1 MNLKYNVDDRLPVGQ
16 LLMYAVQWFVLCIA
30 VVSTSVFVAQGSPEE
45 RLFFSQKLFA
55 VIGITGL
62 VQVVWGHRLPIVVGP
77 AAVLLVGVMASLS
90 AVADG
95 QGEVVNFAD
104 TSAIYSSI
112 AIGGVLVG
120 LLTIGGLMRHVQ
132 RIFTPR
138 IVVVILM
145 LIATTLAPTI
155 TGLVFPM
162 QASHGQNI
170 FGLAFAV
177 VGVVLM
183 VIFNRMLKGVAK
195 SLVIPVALIVG
206 SAAYFAIFD
215 APQHVAS
222 AASWRGLFIEEF
234 VFDWSLIVAFVI
246 CYIALAINDIGSME
260 SLGGMLGI
268 KDMDKRMKRGMRV
281 TGVMNVVAGSMGV
294 LGPVNYSMSPG
305 VIASTGCASRYA
317 LIPATL
323 MLAVCALFPDVIWVL
338 TAIPSPVIGVILLFL
353 MGTQLAA
360 SYEMMHSTRSA
371 TTFAD
376 ALTLGLP
383 IMVAMLFQLM
393 PKGIA
398 PAVIQPLVGNGFAI
412 GVITVMIMEHVINR
426 SKR

>member
-1 MNLKYNVDDRLPVGQ
+1 MNLKYNVDDRLPAGQ
-16 LLMYAVQWFVLCIA
+16 LAMYAIQWFVLCIA
-30 VVSTSVFVAQGSPEE
+30 VVSTSVFVATGTPED

-55 VIGITGL
+55 VMGIAGF

-77 AAVLLVGVMASLS
+77 AAVLLVGVMASLAAS
-90 AVADG
+90 A
-95 QGEVVNFAD
+95 EV
-104 TSAIYSSI
+104 SAIYSSI
-112 AIGGVLVG
+112 AIGGVLIT
-120 LLTIGGLMRHVQ
+120 LLTIGGLMRYVQ

-155 TGLVFPM
+155 KNLVFPA
-162 QASHGQNI
+162 QASHNEHL
-170 FGLAFAV
+170 FGLLFAV

-183 VIFNRMLKGVAK
+183 VMANRNLKGVAK
-195 SLVIPVALIVG
+195 SLVIPMALVVG
-206 SAAYFAIFD
+206 SIAYFAIFD
-215 APQHVAS
+215 APQHVES
-222 AASWRGLFIEEF
+222 AASWRGLFVEEF
-234 VFDWSLIVAFVI
+234 VFDWSLVVAFVI
-246 CYIALAINDIGSME
+246 CYIALAINDIGSIE

-268 KDMDKRMKRGMRV
+268 KDMDKRMKRGVRI
-281 TGVMNVVAGSMGV
+281 TGIMNIVAGSMGV

-323 MLAVCALFPDVIWVL
+323 LLVACALFPDVIWVL

-360 SYEMMHSTRSA
+360 SFEMMQSTRSA
-371 TTFAD
+371 ATFAD

-383 IMVAMLFQLM
+383 IMVALLFQLM
-393 PKGIA
+393 PKGVA
-398 PAVIQPLVGNGFAI
+398 PDVIQPLVGNGFAM
-412 GVITVMIMEHVINR
+412 GVIVVMIMEHVINR
-426 SKR
+426 SKS

>member
-1 MNLKYNVDDRLPVGQ
+1 MNLKYNVDDRLPAGQ
-16 LLMYAVQWFVLCIA
+16 LAMYAIQWFVLCIA
-30 VVSTSVFVAQGSPEE
+30 VVSTSVFVATGTPED

-55 VIGITGL
+55 VMGIAGF

-77 AAVLLVGVMASLS
+77 AAVLLVGVMASLAAS
-90 AVADG
+90 A
-95 QGEVVNFAD
+95 EV
-104 TSAIYSSI
+104 SAIYSSI
-112 AIGGVLVG
+112 AIGGVLIT
-120 LLTIGGLMRHVQ
+120 LLTIGGLMRYVQ

-155 TGLVFPM
+155 KNLVFPAH
-162 QASHGQNI
+162 ASHNEHL
-170 FGLAFAV
+170 FGLLFAV

-183 VIFNRMLKGVAK
+183 VVANRNLKGVAK
-195 SLVIPVALIVG
+195 SLVIPMALVVG
-206 SAAYFAIFD
+206 SIAYFAIFD
-215 APQHVAS
+215 APQHVSS
-222 AASWRGLFIEEF
+222 AASWRGLLIDDF
-234 VFDWSLIVAFVI
+234 VFDWSLVVAFVI
-246 CYIALAINDIGSME
+246 CYIALAINDIGSIE

-268 KDMDKRMKRGMRV
+268 KDMDKRMKRGVRI
-281 TGVMNVVAGSMGV
+281 TGIMNIVAGSMGV

-323 MLAVCALFPDVIWVL
+323 LLAACALFPDVIWVL

-360 SYEMMHSTRSA
+360 SFEMMQSTRSA
-371 TTFAD
+371 ATFAD

-383 IMVAMLFQLM
+383 IMVALLFQLM
-393 PKGIA
+393 PKGVA
-398 PAVIQPLVGNGFAI
+398 PDVIQPLVGNGFAM
-412 GVITVMIMEHVINR
+412 GVIVVMIMEHVINR
-426 SKR
+426 SKS

>member
-1 MNLKYNVDDRLPVGQ
+1 MNLKYNVDDRLPAGQ
-16 LLMYAVQWFVLCIA
+16 LMMYAVQWFVLCIA
-30 VVSTSVFVAQGSPEE
+30 VVSTSVFVAQGAPEE
-45 RLFFSQKLFA
+45 KLFFSQRLFA

-62 VQVVWGHRLPIVVGP
+62 LQVVVGHRLPIVVGP
-77 AAVLLVGVMASLS
+77 AAVLLVGVMASLD
-90 AVADG
+90 AM
-95 QGEVVNFAD
+95 AD

-112 AIGGVLVG
+112 AIGGALIS
-120 LLTIGGLMRHVQ
+120 LLTIGGLMRRVQ

-155 TGLVFPM
+155 TNLVFPAN
-162 QASHGQNI
+162 ASHDQHI
-170 FGLAFAV
+170 FGLVFAV
-177 VGVVLM
+177 VGVILM
-183 VIFNRMLKGVAK
+183 VIANRNLKGVAK

-206 SAAYFAIFD
+206 SAAYFTIFD
-215 APQHVAS
+215 APAHVSS
-222 AASWRGLFIEEF
+222 AASLRGLFIEEF
-234 VFDWSLIVAFVI
+234 VVDWSLIIAFVI

-323 MLAVCALFPDVIWVL
+323 MLAACALFPDVIWVL

-393 PKGIA
+393 PKDVA
-398 PAVIQPLVGNGFAI
+398 PVVIQPLVGNGFAM

-426 SKR
+426 SKS

>member
-45 RLFFSQKLFA
+45 RLFFAQRLFA

-77 AAVLLVGVMASLS
+77 AAVLLVGVMASLL
-90 AVADG
+90 AGA
-95 QGEVVNFAD
+95 N

-155 TGLVFPM
+155 TGLVFPLE
-162 QASHGQNI
+162 ASHGQHI

-222 AASWRGLFIEEF
+222 AASWRGLFIEKF

-393 PKGIA
+393 PKDIA

-412 GVITVMIMEHVINR
+412 GVIAVMIMEHVINR

>member
-1 MNLKYNVDDRLPVGQ
+1 MKLKYSVDDRLPAGQ
-16 LLMYAVQWFVLCIA
+16 LALYAIQWFVLCIA
-30 VVSTSVFVAQGSPEE
+30 VVSTSVFVAQGTPEE
-45 RLFFSQKLFA
+45 RLFFSQRLFA

-62 VQVVWGHRLPIVVGP
+62 VQVIWGHRLPIVVGP
-77 AAVLLVGVMASLS
+77 AAVLLVGVMASL
-90 AVADG
+90 AANA
-95 QGEVVNFAD
+95 E

-112 AIGGVLVG
+112 AIGGALIG
-120 LLTIGGLMRHVQ
+120 LLTIGGLMRRVQ
-132 RIFTPR
+132 RVFTPR

-155 TGLVFPM
+155 TGLVFPTHATHN
-162 QASHGQNI
+162 QHI
-170 FGLAFAV
+170 FGLLFAV

-183 VIFNRMLKGVAK
+183 VIANRNLKGVAK

-206 SAAYFAIFD
+206 SALYYTIFD
-215 APQHVAS
+215 APTHVAS

-234 VFDWSLIVAFVI
+234 VFDWSLVVAFII

-268 KDMDKRMKRGMRV
+268 KDMDKRMKRGMRI
-281 TGVMNVVAGSMGV
+281 TGIMNIAAGSMGV

-323 MLAVCALFPDVIWVL
+323 MLFGCALIPDVIWVL

-376 ALTLGLP
+376 ALTIGLP

-398 PAVIQPLVGNGFAI
+398 PAVIQPLVGNGFAM
-412 GVITVMIMEHVINR
+412 GVITVMLMEHVINR
-426 SKR
+426 SKS

>member
-1 MNLKYNVDDRLPVGQ
+1 MNLKYNVDDRLPAGQ
-16 LLMYAVQWFVLCIA
+16 LVMYAIQWFVLCIA
-30 VVSTSVFVAQGSPEE
+30 VVSTSVFVATGTPED

-55 VIGITGL
+55 VMGIAGF
-62 VQVVWGHRLPIVVGP
+62 VHVVWGHRLPIVVGP
-77 AAVLLVGVMASLS
+77 AAVLLVGVMASLAAS
-90 AVADG
+90 A
-95 QGEVVNFAD
+95 EV
-104 TSAIYSSI
+104 SAIYSSI
-112 AIGGVLVG
+112 AIGGVLIT
-120 LLTIGGLMRHVQ
+120 LLTIGGLMRYVQ

-155 TGLVFPM
+155 KNLVFPAH
-162 QASHGQNI
+162 ASHDEHL
-170 FGLAFAV
+170 FGLLFAV

-183 VIFNRMLKGVAK
+183 VVANRNLKGVAK
-195 SLVIPVALIVG
+195 SLVIPMALVVG
-206 SAAYFAIFD
+206 SIAYFAIFD
-215 APQHVAS
+215 APQHVSS
-222 AASWRGLFIEEF
+222 AASWRGLLIDGF
-234 VFDWSLIVAFVI
+234 VFDWSLVVAFVI
-246 CYIALAINDIGSME
+246 CYIALAINDIGSIE

-268 KDMDKRMKRGMRV
+268 KDMDKRMKRGVRI
-281 TGVMNVVAGSMGV
+281 TGIMNIVAGSMGV

-323 MLAVCALFPDVIWVL
+323 LLVACALFPDVIWVL

-360 SYEMMHSTRSA
+360 SFEMMQSTRSA

-383 IMVAMLFQLM
+383 IMVALLFQLM
-393 PKGIA
+393 PKGVA
-398 PAVIQPLVGNGFAI
+398 PDVIQPLVGNGFAM
-412 GVITVMIMEHVINR
+412 GVIMVMIMEHVINR
-426 SKR
+426 SKS

>member
-1 MNLKYNVDDRLPVGQ
+1 MNLKYNVDDRLPAGQ
-16 LLMYAVQWFVLCIA
+16 LAMYAIQWFVLCIA
-30 VVSTSVFVAQGSPEE
+30 VVSTSVFVATGTPED

-55 VIGITGL
+55 VMGIAGF

-77 AAVLLVGVMASLS
+77 AAVLLVGVMASLAAS
-90 AVADG
+90 A
-95 QGEVVNFAD
+95 EV
-104 TSAIYSSI
+104 SAIYSSI
-112 AIGGVLVG
+112 AIGGVLIT
-120 LLTIGGLMRHVQ
+120 LLTIGGLMRYVQ

-155 TGLVFPM
+155 KNLVFPAH
-162 QASHGQNI
+162 ASHNEHL
-170 FGLAFAV
+170 FGLLFAV

-183 VIFNRMLKGVAK
+183 VVANRNLKGVAK
-195 SLVIPVALIVG
+195 SLVIPMALVVG
-206 SAAYFAIFD
+206 SIAYFAIFD
-215 APQHVAS
+215 APQHVES
-222 AASWRGLFIEEF
+222 AASWRGLLIDDF
-234 VFDWSLIVAFVI
+234 VFDWSLVVAFVI
-246 CYIALAINDIGSME
+246 CYIALAINDIGSIE

-268 KDMDKRMKRGMRV
+268 KDMDKRMKRGVRI
-281 TGVMNVVAGSMGV
+281 TGIMNIVAGSMGV

-323 MLAVCALFPDVIWVL
+323 LLVACALFPDVIWVL

-360 SYEMMHSTRSA
+360 SFEMMQSTRSA

-383 IMVAMLFQLM
+383 IMVALLFQLM
-393 PKGIA
+393 PKGFA
-398 PAVIQPLVGNGFAI
+398 PDVIQPLVGNGFAM
-412 GVITVMIMEHVINR
+412 GVIVVMIMEHVINR
-426 SKR
+426 SKS

>member
-1 MNLKYNVDDRLPVGQ
+1 MNLKYNVDDRLPAGQ
-16 LLMYAVQWFVLCIA
+16 LIVYAIQWFVLCIA
-30 VVSTSVFVAQGSPEE
+30 VVSTSVFVAQGTPEE
-45 RLFFSQKLFA
+45 KLFYSQRLFA
-55 VIGITGL
+55 VIGITGFL
-62 VQVVWGHRLPIVVGP
+62 QVVAGHRLPIVVGP
-77 AAVLLVGVMASLS
+77 AAVLLVGVIASLN
-90 AVADG
+90 AK
-95 QGEVVNFAD
+95 AD

-112 AIGGVLVG
+112 AIGGALIG
-120 LLTIGGLMRHVQ
+120 LLTIGGLMRHLQ

-155 TGLVFPM
+155 TNLVFPAR
-162 QASHGQNI
+162 ASHDEHI
-170 FGLAFAV
+170 FALIFAV
-177 VGVVLM
+177 VGVILM
-183 VIFNRMLKGVAK
+183 VVANRNLKGVAK
-195 SLVIPVALIVG
+195 SLVIPAALVVG
-206 SAAYFAIFD
+206 SALYFTIFD
-215 APQHVAS
+215 APQHVES
-222 AASWRGLFIEEF
+222 AASVRGLVVEEF
-234 VFDWSLIVAFVI
+234 VFDWSLVVAFVI

-268 KDMDKRMKRGMRV
+268 KDMDKRMKRGMRI
-281 TGVMNVVAGSMGV
+281 TGVMNIVAGSMGV

-317 LIPATL
+317 LVPATL
-323 MLAVCALFPDVIWVL
+323 MLIVCALFPDVIWVL

-360 SYEMMHSTRSA
+360 SYEMMSSTRSA

-398 PAVIQPLVGNGFAI
+398 PAVIQPLVGNGFAM
-412 GVITVMIMEHVINR
+412 GVIMVMIMEHVINH

>member
-1 MNLKYNVDDRLPVGQ
+1 MNLKYNVEDRLPVGQ
-16 LLMYAVQWFVLCIA
+16 LALYALQWFVLCIA
-30 VVSTSVFVAQGSPEE
+30 VVSTSVFVATGTPEE

-55 VIGITGL
+55 VTGIAGL
-62 VQVVWGHRLPIVVGP
+62 LQIVWGHRLPIVVGP
-77 AAVLLVGVMASLS
+77 AAVLLVGVMASLD
-90 AVADG
+90 AHAD
-95 QGEVVNFAD
+95 V
-104 TSAIYSSI
+104 SAIYSSI
-112 AIGGVLVG
+112 AIGGVLIT
-120 LLTIGGLMRHVQ
+120 LLTIGGLMRYVQ

-145 LIATTLAPTI
+145 LIASTLAPTI
-155 TGLVFPM
+155 TNLVFPTH
-162 QASHGQNI
+162 ASDNEHL
-170 FGLAFAV
+170 FGLLFAV

-183 VIFNRMLKGVAK
+183 VVANRNLKGVAK
-195 SLVIPVALIVG
+195 SLVIPMALIVG

-215 APQHVAS
+215 APQHVSS
-222 AASWRGLFIEEF
+222 AASWSGFFVDKF
-234 VFDWSLIVAFVI
+234 VFDWGLVVAFVI

-260 SLGGMLGI
+260 SLGAMLGV
-268 KDMDKRMKRGMRV
+268 KDMDKRMKRGIGI
-281 TGVMNVVAGSMGV
+281 TGVMNIVAGSMGV

-323 MLAVCALFPDVIWVL
+323 LLAVCALFPDVIWVL
-338 TAIPSPVIGVILLFL
+338 TAIPTPVIGVILLFL

-376 ALTLGLP
+376 ALTIGLP

-398 PAVIQPLVGNGFAI
+398 PAVIQPLIGNGFAM
-412 GVITVMIMEHVINR
+412 GVIMVMIMEHIINR
-426 SKR
+426 PKGGK

>member
-1 MNLKYNVDDRLPVGQ
+1 MNLKYNVDDRMPVGQ
-16 LLMYAVQWFVLCIA
+16 LAMYAIQWFVLCIA

-45 RLFFSQKLFA
+45 RLFFSQRLFA
-55 VIGITGL
+55 VMGIAGC

-77 AAVLLVGVMASLS
+77 AAVLLVGVMASLN
-90 AVADG
+90 A
-95 QGEVVNFAD
+95 NAD
-104 TSAIYSSI
+104 TTAIYSSI
-112 AIGGVLVG
+112 AIGGVLIALCTMG
-120 LLTIGGLMRHVQ
+120 RLMHYVQ

-155 TGLVFPM
+155 TGLVFPIH
-162 QASHGQNI
+162 ASHDVHI
-170 FGLAFAV
+170 FGLLFAV

-183 VIFNRMLKGVAK
+183 AVFNRMLKGVAK
-195 SLVIPVALIVG
+195 SLVIPAALIIG
-206 SAAYFAIFD
+206 SAAFYIFFD
-215 APQHVAS
+215 LPQHTSS
-222 AASWRGLFIEEF
+222 AASFRGLFLDEF
-234 VFDWSLIVAFVI
+234 VFDWSLVVAFVI

-268 KDMDKRMKRGMRV
+268 NDMEKRTKRGMRI
-281 TGVMNVVAGSMGV
+281 TGVMNIVAGSMGV

-323 MLAVCALFPDVIWVL
+323 MLFACALFPDVIWVL
-338 TAIPSPVIGVILLFL
+338 TAIPTPVIGVILLFL

-360 SYEMMHSTRSA
+360 SYEMMNSTRSA

-398 PAVIQPLVGNGFAI
+398 PDVIQPLVGNGFAM
-412 GVITVMIMEHVINR
+412 GVITVIVMEHVVNR
-426 SKR
+426 SRS

>member
-1 MNLKYNVDDRLPVGQ
+1 MNLKYNVDDRLPAGQ
-16 LLMYAVQWFVLCIA
+16 LMMYAVQWFVLCIA

-45 RLFFSQKLFA
+45 RLFFSQRLFA
-55 VIGITGL
+55 VIGLTGFL
-62 VQVVWGHRLPIVVGP
+62 QVVVGHRLPIVVGP
-77 AAVLLVGVMASLS
+77 AAVLLVGVIASLG
-90 AVADG
+90 AK
-95 QGEVVNFAD
+95 AD

-112 AIGGVLVG
+112 AVGGALIS
-120 LLTIGGLMRHVQ
+120 LLTIGSLMRRVQ

-155 TGLVFPM
+155 TNLVFPVKDPLTVSDLEHD
-162 QASHGQNI
+162 QHI
-170 FGLAFAV
+170 FGLVFAV
-177 VGVVLM
+177 VGVILM
-183 VIFNRMLKGVAK
+183 VVANRNLKGVAK

-206 SAAYFAIFD
+206 SAVYFTIFD
-215 APQHVAS
+215 APAHVSS
-222 AASWRGLFIEEF
+222 AASLRGLFIEEF
-234 VFDWSLIVAFVI
+234 VVDWSLIVAFVI

-281 TGVMNVVAGSMGV
+281 TGVMNILAGSMGV

-323 MLAVCALFPDVIWVL
+323 MLAACALFPDVIWVL

-393 PKGIA
+393 PKGVA
-398 PAVIQPLVGNGFAI
+398 PAVIQPLVGNGFAM
-412 GVITVMIMEHVINR
+412 GVITVMIMEHVVNR
-426 SKR
+426 SKS

>member
-1 MNLKYNVDDRLPVGQ
+1 MNLKYNVDDRLPAGQ
-16 LLMYAVQWFVLCIA
+16 LMMYAIQWFVLCIA
-30 VVSTSVFVAQGSPEE
+30 VVSTSVFVATGTPED

-55 VIGITGL
+55 VMGIAGF

-77 AAVLLVGVMASLS
+77 AAVLLVGVMASL
-90 AVADG
+90 VA
-95 QGEVVNFAD
+95 NAD

-112 AIGGVLVG
+112 AIGGVLVS
-120 LLTIGGLMRHVQ
+120 LLTIGSLMRFVQ

-155 TGLVFPM
+155 ANLVFPAH
-162 QASHGQNI
+162 ASHDEKI
-170 FGLAFAV
+170 FGLLFAV

-183 VIFNRMLKGVAK
+183 VVANRNLKGVAK
-195 SLVIPVALIVG
+195 SLVIPVALVVG

-215 APQHVAS
+215 APQHVS
-222 AASWRGLFIEEF
+222 TAASWRGLFVEEF
-234 VFDWSLIVAFVI
+234 VFDWSLVVAFVI
-246 CYIALAINDIGSME
+246 CYIALVINDIGSME

-268 KDMDKRMKRGMRV
+268 KDMDKRMKRGMRI
-281 TGVMNVVAGSMGV
+281 TGAMNIVAGSMGV

-323 MLAVCALFPDVIWVL
+323 MLVACALFPDVIWVL

-360 SYEMMHSTRSA
+360 SFEMMHSTRSA

-398 PAVIQPLVGNGFAI
+398 PDVIQPLVGNGFAM
-412 GVITVMIMEHVINR
+412 GVITVIVMEHIVNR
-426 SKR
+426 SRS

>member
-1 MNLKYNVDDRLPVGQ
+1 MNLKYNVDDRLPAGQ
-16 LLMYAVQWFVLCIA
+16 LAMYAIQWFVLCIA
-30 VVSTSVFVAQGSPEE
+30 VVSTSVFVATGTPED

-55 VIGITGL
+55 VMGIAGF

-77 AAVLLVGVMASLS
+77 AAVLLVGVMASLAAS
-90 AVADG
+90 A
-95 QGEVVNFAD
+95 EV
-104 TSAIYSSI
+104 SAIYSSI
-112 AIGGVLVG
+112 AIGGVLIT
-120 LLTIGGLMRHVQ
+120 LLTIGGLMRYVQ

-155 TGLVFPM
+155 KNLVFSAH
-162 QASHGQNI
+162 ASHNEHL
-170 FGLAFAV
+170 FGLLFAV

-183 VIFNRMLKGVAK
+183 VVANRNLKGVAK
-195 SLVIPVALIVG
+195 SLVIPMALVVG
-206 SAAYFAIFD
+206 SIAYFAIFD
-215 APQHVAS
+215 APQHVSS
-222 AASWRGLFIEEF
+222 AASWRGLLIDGF
-234 VFDWSLIVAFVI
+234 VFDWSLVVAFVI
-246 CYIALAINDIGSME
+246 CYIALAINDIGSIE

-268 KDMDKRMKRGMRV
+268 KDMDRRMKRGVRI
-281 TGVMNVVAGSMGV
+281 TGIMNIVAGSMGV

-323 MLAVCALFPDVIWVL
+323 LLVACALFPDVIWVL

-360 SYEMMHSTRSA
+360 SFEMMQSTRSA
-371 TTFAD
+371 ATFVD

-383 IMVAMLFQLM
+383 IMVALLFQLM
-393 PKGIA
+393 PKGVA
-398 PAVIQPLVGNGFAI
+398 PDVIQPLVGNGFAM
-412 GVITVMIMEHVINR
+412 GVIVVMIMEHVINR
-426 SKR
+426 SKS

>member
-1 MNLKYNVDDRLPVGQ
+1 MNLKYNVDDRLPAGQ
-16 LLMYAVQWFVLCIA
+16 LAMYALQWFVLCIA

-45 RLFFSQKLFA
+45 RLFFSQRLFA
-55 VIGITGL
+55 VMGIAGC

-77 AAVLLVGVMASLS
+77 AAVLLVGVMASLN
-90 AVADG
+90 A
-95 QGEVVNFAD
+95 NAD
-104 TSAIYSSI
+104 TTAIYSSI
-112 AIGGVLVG
+112 AIGGVLIALCTMG
-120 LLTIGGLMRHVQ
+120 RLMHYVQ

-155 TGLVFPM
+155 TGLVFPIH
-162 QASHGQNI
+162 ATHEVHL
-170 FGLAFAV
+170 FGLLFAV
-177 VGVVLM
+177 VGVLLM
-183 VIFNRMLKGVAK
+183 AIFNRMLKGVAK
-195 SLVIPVALIVG
+195 SLVIPAALIIG
-206 SAAYFAIFD
+206 SALYYIFFD
-215 APQHVAS
+215 LPAHTSS
-222 AASWRGLFIEEF
+222 AASFRGLFLDEF
-234 VFDWSLIVAFVI
+234 VFDWSLVVAFVI

-268 KDMDKRMKRGMRV
+268 KDMEKRTKRGMRI
-281 TGVMNVVAGSMGV
+281 TGVMNIVAGSMGV

-317 LIPATL
+317 LVPATL
-323 MLAVCALFPDVIWVL
+323 MLFGCALFPDVIWVL
-338 TAIPSPVIGVILLFL
+338 TAIPTPVIGVILLFL

-398 PAVIQPLVGNGFAI
+398 PDVIQPLVGNGFAM
-412 GVITVMIMEHVINR
+412 GVITVIVMEHIVNR
-426 SKR
+426 QRS

>member
-1 MNLKYNVDDRLPVGQ
+1 MNLKYNVDDRLPAGQ
-16 LLMYAVQWFVLCIA
+16 LAMYAIQWFVLCIA
-30 VVSTSVFVAQGSPEE
+30 VVSTSVFVATGTPED

-55 VIGITGL
+55 VMGIAGF

-77 AAVLLVGVMASLS
+77 AAVLLVGVMASLAAS
-90 AVADG
+90 A
-95 QGEVVNFAD
+95 EV
-104 TSAIYSSI
+104 SAIYSSI
-112 AIGGVLVG
+112 AIGGVLIT
-120 LLTIGGLMRHVQ
+120 LLTIGGLMRYVQ

-155 TGLVFPM
+155 KNLVFPA
-162 QASHGQNI
+162 QASHNEHL
-170 FGLAFAV
+170 FGLLFAV

-183 VIFNRMLKGVAK
+183 VVANRNLKGVAK
-195 SLVIPVALIVG
+195 SLVIPMALVVG
-206 SAAYFAIFD
+206 SIAYFAIFD
-215 APQHVAS
+215 APQHVSS
-222 AASWRGLFIEEF
+222 AASWRGLLIDDF
-234 VFDWSLIVAFVI
+234 VFDWSLVVAFVI
-246 CYIALAINDIGSME
+246 CYIALAINDIGSIE

-268 KDMDKRMKRGMRV
+268 KDMDKRMKRGVRI
-281 TGVMNVVAGSMGV
+281 TGIMNIVAGSMGV

-323 MLAVCALFPDVIWVL
+323 LLVACALFPDVIWVL

-360 SYEMMHSTRSA
+360 SFEMMQSTRSA
-371 TTFAD
+371 ATFAD

-383 IMVAMLFQLM
+383 IMVALLFQLM
-393 PKGIA
+393 PKGVA
-398 PAVIQPLVGNGFAI
+398 PDVIQPLVGNGFAM
-412 GVITVMIMEHVINR
+412 GVIVVMIMEHVINR
-426 SKR
+426 SKS